1 MNFTINRSAFISQ
14 LNNVLRAISSK
25 TTIPILT
32 GLKMV
37 VNEDNIVLTGSNSD
51 ITIESVINANDADND
66 LTIEDTG
73 AIVLPA
79 RFFSDI
85 VKKLPDKKVT
95 IEVTSGFQ
103 ADITSGSAK
112 FQINGQDAENFP
124 HLPEIETN
132 KSVTLPN
139 DILKEVIRQTVIAVS
154 KQESRPIL
162 AGVHMTL
169 KDGILT
175 AVATDSHRLAQRKVV
190 LENIDNGIDFD
201 VIIPGKSMEELS
213 GMISDVHE
221 DVQMQVTENQVLFI
235 FGNTHFYSRLLE
247 GNYPETSQLIPQT
260 ADTTVELEAGTFLSS
275 IERASLLSHES
286 RNDVVKLSLK
296 PSENLVRIS
305 GDSPD
310 IGTVEEEVVT
320 SALDG
325 NDLEI
330 SFNPNYMKDALRSF
344 GQATIKISFTS
355 PLRPFTLVPTEDQ
368 ENFVH
373 LITPVRTFSER
384 SYISFIKKRLQNVLF
399 CNLFSIWHRLNL
411 ISIASLYSDF

>member
-51 ITIESVINANDADND
+51 ITIESVINANDTDND

-124 HLPEIETN
+124 HLQEIEIN

-169 KDGILT
+169 KDGVLT

-190 LENIDNGIDFD
+190 LENIDNDIDFD

-373 LITPVRTFSER
+373 LITPVRTF
-384 SYISFIKKRLQNVLF
+384 
-399 CNLFSIWHRLNL
+399 
-411 ISIASLYSDF
+411 

>member
-1 MNFTINRSAFISQ
+1 MKFTINRPTFISQ

-37 VNEDNIVLTGSNSD
+37 VDKERIVLTGSNSD
-51 ITIESVINANDADND
+51 ITIESVIDANNPDYD
-66 LTIEDTG
+66 LTVEDPG

-79 RFFSDI
+79 RFFSEI
-85 VKKLPDKKVT
+85 VKKLPDKQVT

-103 ADITSGSAK
+103 ADITSGTAK

-124 HLPEIETN
+124 HLPEVETD
-132 KSVTLPN
+132 KTITLPN
-139 DILKEVIRQTVIAVS
+139 DVLQEVIRQTVIAVS

-162 AGVHMTL
+162 AGIHITL
-169 KDGILT
+169 HDGLLT
-175 AVATDSHRLAQRKVV
+175 AVATDSHRLAQRKVA
-190 LENIDNGIDFD
+190 LKDIDNDIDFD
-201 VIIPGKSMEELS
+201 VIIPGKSTNELS
-213 GMISDVHE
+213 GMISDVDE
-221 DVQMQVTENQVLFI
+221 DVLVQVTENQILFI

-247 GNYPETSQLIPQT
+247 GNYPETSQLIPDT
-260 ADTTVELEAGTFLSS
+260 ADTTVELDAGSFLAS

-286 RNDVVKLSLK
+286 RNDVVKLTLK

-305 GDSPD
+305 SDSPD
-310 IGTVEEEVVT
+310 IGTVEEEVAT
-320 SALDG
+320 TALDG

-344 GQATIKISFTS
+344 GQTTVKISFTS
-355 PLRPFTLVPTEDQ
+355 PLRPFTLVPTEDG

-373 LITPVRTFSER
+373 LITPVRTF
-384 SYISFIKKRLQNVLF
+384 
-399 CNLFSIWHRLNL
+399 
-411 ISIASLYSDF
+411 

>member
-66 LTIEDTG
+66 LTIEETG

-154 KQESRPIL
+154 KQESRPLL

-169 KDGILT
+169 KDGVLT

-260 ADTTVELEAGTFLSS
+260 SETTVELEAGAFLSS

-373 LITPVRTFSER
+373 LITPVRTF
-384 SYISFIKKRLQNVLF
+384 
-399 CNLFSIWHRLNL
+399 
-411 ISIASLYSDF
+411 

>member
-51 ITIESVINANDADND
+51 ITIESVINANDAEND
-66 LTIEDTG
+66 LTIKATG

-169 KDGILT
+169 KDGVLT

-296 PSENLVRIS
+296 PSESLVRIS

-310 IGTVEEEVVT
+310 IGTVEEKVVT

-373 LITPVRTFSER
+373 LITPVRTF
-384 SYISFIKKRLQNVLF
+384 
-399 CNLFSIWHRLNL
+399 
-411 ISIASLYSDF
+411 

>member
-51 ITIESVINANDADND
+51 ITIESVINSNDADND

-169 KDGILT
+169 KDGVLT

-305 GDSPD
+305 GDYPD

-373 LITPVRTFSER
+373 LITPVRTF
-384 SYISFIKKRLQNVLF
+384 
-399 CNLFSIWHRLNL
+399 
-411 ISIASLYSDF
+411 

>member
-1 MNFTINRSAFISQ
+1 MNFTINRTAFISQ

-37 VNEDNIVLTGSNSD
+37 VNDDNIVLTGSNSD
-51 ITIESVINANDADND
+51 ITIESVINANNADND
-66 LTIEDTG
+66 LVIEETG
-73 AIVLPA
+73 SIVLPA

-95 IEVTSGFQ
+95 IAVTSGFQ
-103 ADITSGSAK
+103 ADITSGTAK

-124 HLPEIETN
+124 HLPEVETD
-132 KSVTLPN
+132 KTVTLPN
-139 DILKEVIRQTVIAVS
+139 DMLKEVIRQTVIAVS

-162 AGVHMTL
+162 AGVHFTL

-175 AVATDSHRLAQRKVV
+175 AVATDSHRLAQRKVA
-190 LENIDNGIDFD
+190 LENIDNGLDFD

-247 GNYPETSQLIPQT
+247 GNYPETSQLIPNT
-260 ADTTVELEAGTFLSS
+260 ADTTVELEAGSFLAS

-296 PSENLVRIS
+296 PSEKLVRIS

-310 IGTVEEEVVT
+310 IGTVEEEVAT
-320 SALDG
+320 TALDG

-373 LITPVRTFSER
+373 LITPVRTF
-384 SYISFIKKRLQNVLF
+384 
-399 CNLFSIWHRLNL
+399 
-411 ISIASLYSDF
+411 

>member
-66 LTIEDTG
+66 LTIEETG

-169 KDGILT
+169 KDGVLT

-260 ADTTVELEAGTFLSS
+260 ADTTVELEAGAFLSS

-344 GQATIKISFTS
+344 GQATSKISFTS

-373 LITPVRTFSER
+373 LITPVRTF
-384 SYISFIKKRLQNVLF
+384 
-399 CNLFSIWHRLNL
+399 
-411 ISIASLYSDF
+411 

>member
-190 LENIDNGIDFD
+190 LENIDKGIDFD

-373 LITPVRTFSER
+373 LITPVRTF
-384 SYISFIKKRLQNVLF
+384 
-399 CNLFSIWHRLNL
+399 
-411 ISIASLYSDF
+411 

>member
-1 MNFTINRSAFISQ
+1 MKFTINRSAFISQ

-169 KDGILT
+169 KDGVLT

-310 IGTVEEEVVT
+310 IGTVEEEVAT

-373 LITPVRTFSER
+373 LITPVRTF
-384 SYISFIKKRLQNVLF
+384 
-399 CNLFSIWHRLNL
+399 
-411 ISIASLYSDF
+411 

>member
-66 LTIEDTG
+66 LTIEETG

-169 KDGILT
+169 KDGVLT

-190 LENIDNGIDFD
+190 LENIDNGVDFD

-373 LITPVRTFSER
+373 LITPVRTF
-384 SYISFIKKRLQNVLF
+384 
-399 CNLFSIWHRLNL
+399 
-411 ISIASLYSDF
+411 

>member
-51 ITIESVINANDADND
+51 ITIESVINANDAEND
-66 LTIEDTG
+66 LTIEATG

-169 KDGILT
+169 KDGVLT

-190 LENIDNGIDFD
+190 LENIDNSIDFD

-296 PSENLVRIS
+296 PSESLVRIS

-310 IGTVEEEVVT
+310 IGTVEEKVVT

-355 PLRPFTLVPTEDQ
+355 PLRPLTLVPTEDQ

-373 LITPVRTFSER
+373 LITPVRTF
-384 SYISFIKKRLQNVLF
+384 
-399 CNLFSIWHRLNL
+399 
-411 ISIASLYSDF
+411 

>member
-221 DVQMQVTENQVLFI
+221 DVHMQVTENQVLLI

-247 GNYPETSQLIPQT
+247 GNYPETSQLIQQT

-373 LITPVRTFSER
+373 LITPVRTF
-384 SYISFIKKRLQNVLF
+384 
-399 CNLFSIWHRLNL
+399 
-411 ISIASLYSDF
+411 

>member
-66 LTIEDTG
+66 LTIEETG

-169 KDGILT
+169 KDGVLT

-260 ADTTVELEAGTFLSS
+260 ADTTVELEAGAFLSS

-355 PLRPFTLVPTEDQ
+355 PLRPFTLLPTEDQ

-373 LITPVRTFSER
+373 LITPVRTF
-384 SYISFIKKRLQNVLF
+384 
-399 CNLFSIWHRLNL
+399 
-411 ISIASLYSDF
+411 

>member
-66 LTIEDTG
+66 LTIEETG

-373 LITPVRTFSER
+373 LITPVRTF
-384 SYISFIKKRLQNVLF
+384 
-399 CNLFSIWHRLNL
+399 
-411 ISIASLYSDF
+411 

>member
-51 ITIESVINANDADND
+51 ITIESVISANDTNND

-169 KDGILT
+169 KDGVLT

-373 LITPVRTFSER
+373 LITPVRTF
-384 SYISFIKKRLQNVLF
+384 
-399 CNLFSIWHRLNL
+399 
-411 ISIASLYSDF
+411 

>member
-51 ITIESVINANDADND
+51 ITIESVINANDAEND
-66 LTIEDTG
+66 LTIEATG

-169 KDGILT
+169 KDGVLT

-190 LENIDNGIDFD
+190 LENIDNSIDFD

-260 ADTTVELEAGTFLSS
+260 ANTTVELEAGTFLSS

-296 PSENLVRIS
+296 PSESLVRIS

-310 IGTVEEEVVT
+310 IGTVEEKVVT

-373 LITPVRTFSER
+373 LITPVRTF
-384 SYISFIKKRLQNVLF
+384 
-399 CNLFSIWHRLNL
+399 
-411 ISIASLYSDF
+411 

>member
-51 ITIESVINANDADND
+51 ITIESVISANDTNND

-169 KDGILT
+169 RDGILT

-296 PSENLVRIS
+296 PSENFVRIS

-373 LITPVRTFSER
+373 LITPVRTF
-384 SYISFIKKRLQNVLF
+384 
-399 CNLFSIWHRLNL
+399 
-411 ISIASLYSDF
+411 

>member
-1 MNFTINRSAFISQ
+1 MKFTINRPAFISQ

-37 VNEDNIVLTGSNSD
+37 VDKERIILTGSNSD
-51 ITIESVINANDADND
+51 ITIESVINANNPDYD
-66 LTIEDTG
+66 LTVEDPG

-79 RFFSDI
+79 RFFSEI
-85 VKKLPDKKVT
+85 VKKLPDKQVT

-103 ADITSGSAK
+103 ADITSGTAK

-124 HLPEIETN
+124 HLPEVETD
-132 KSVTLPN
+132 KTITLPN
-139 DILKEVIRQTVIAVS
+139 DVLQEVIRQTVIAVS

-162 AGVHMTL
+162 AGIHIIL
-169 KDGILT
+169 HGGLLT
-175 AVATDSHRLAQRKVV
+175 AVATDSHRLAQRKVALKDV
-190 LENIDNGIDFD
+190 DNGIDFD
-201 VIIPGKSMEELS
+201 VIIPGKSMNELS
-213 GMISDVHE
+213 GMISDVDE
-221 DVQMQVTENQVLFI
+221 DVLVQVTENQILFI

-247 GNYPETSQLIPQT
+247 GNYPETSQLIPDM
-260 ADTTVELEAGTFLSS
+260 ADTTVELDAGSFLAS

-286 RNDVVKLSLK
+286 RNDVVKLTLK

-305 GDSPD
+305 SDSPD
-310 IGTVEEEVVT
+310 IGTVEEEVAT
-320 SALDG
+320 TALDG

-344 GQATIKISFTS
+344 GQTTVKISFTS
-355 PLRPFTLVPTEDQ
+355 PLRPFTLVPTEDG

-373 LITPVRTFSER
+373 LITPVRTF
-384 SYISFIKKRLQNVLF
+384 
-399 CNLFSIWHRLNL
+399 
-411 ISIASLYSDF
+411 

>member
-14 LNNVLRAISSK
+14 LNNVLRATSSK

-51 ITIESVINANDADND
+51 ITIESVISANDTNND

-169 KDGILT
+169 KHGVLT

-310 IGTVEEEVVT
+310 IGTVKEEVVT

-373 LITPVRTFSER
+373 LITPVRTF
-384 SYISFIKKRLQNVLF
+384 
-399 CNLFSIWHRLNL
+399 
-411 ISIASLYSDF
+411 

>member
-66 LTIEDTG
+66 LTIEETG

-169 KDGILT
+169 KDGVLT

-320 SALDG
+320 STLDG

-373 LITPVRTFSER
+373 LITPVRTF
-384 SYISFIKKRLQNVLF
+384 
-399 CNLFSIWHRLNL
+399 
-411 ISIASLYSDF
+411 

>member
-37 VNEDNIVLTGSNSD
+37 VNKDNIVLTGSNSD
-51 ITIESVINANDADND
+51 ITIESVINANDAEND
-66 LTIEDTG
+66 LTIEATG
-73 AIVLPA
+73 AIVLQA

-169 KDGILT
+169 KDGVLT

-190 LENIDNGIDFD
+190 LENIDNSIDFD

-296 PSENLVRIS
+296 PSESLVRIS

-310 IGTVEEEVVT
+310 IGTVEEKVVT

-373 LITPVRTFSER
+373 LITPVRTF
-384 SYISFIKKRLQNVLF
+384 
-399 CNLFSIWHRLNL
+399 
-411 ISIASLYSDF
+411 

>member
-51 ITIESVINANDADND
+51 ITIESVISANDTNND

-320 SALDG
+320 SVLDG

-373 LITPVRTFSER
+373 LITPVRTF
-384 SYISFIKKRLQNVLF
+384 
-399 CNLFSIWHRLNL
+399 
-411 ISIASLYSDF
+411 

>member
-66 LTIEDTG
+66 LTIEETG

-162 AGVHMTL
+162 AGVHMML
-169 KDGILT
+169 KDGVLT

-355 PLRPFTLVPTEDQ
+355 PLRPLYLHII
-368 ENFVH
+368 NK
-373 LITPVRTFSER
+373 IRFSH
-384 SYISFIKKRLQNVLF
+384 N
-399 CNLFSIWHRLNL
+399 
-411 ISIASLYSDF
+411 

>member
-66 LTIEDTG
+66 LTIEETG

-169 KDGILT
+169 KDGVLT

-260 ADTTVELEAGTFLSS
+260 ADTTVELEAGAFLSS

-305 GDSPD
+305 DDSPD

-373 LITPVRTFSER
+373 LITPVRTF
-384 SYISFIKKRLQNVLF
+384 
-399 CNLFSIWHRLNL
+399 
-411 ISIASLYSDF
+411 

>member
-51 ITIESVINANDADND
+51 ITIESVISANDANND

-169 KDGILT
+169 KDGVLT

-221 DVQMQVTENQVLFI
+221 DIQMQVTENQVLFI

-373 LITPVRTFSER
+373 LITPVRTF
-384 SYISFIKKRLQNVLF
+384 
-399 CNLFSIWHRLNL
+399 
-411 ISIASLYSDF
+411 